1 MFPVKLLGVIF
12 TDPEVINMVAELTIK
27 VIEEKKV
34 IEVRTEKKFHT
45 LTIFFFSKL
54 NKIQSYVSYNQFK

>member
-34 IEVRTEKKFHT
+34 IEVRTEKNFT
-45 LTIFFFSKL
+45 L
-54 NKIQSYVSYNQFK
+54 